1 MYDNEYRTNEICPR
15 CGKGHLY
22 DMFRVAKVCEFSD
35 EVSKEPKLD
44 DGNGSKKYCDYKLIS
59 G

>member
-1 MYDNEYRTNEICPR
+1 
-15 CGKGHLY
+15 
-22 DMFRVAKVCEFSD
+22 MFRVAKVCEFSD

-44 DGNGSKKYCDYKLIS
+44 DGNGGKKYCDYKLIS